1 MKTEFDLSEAVLKDS
16 FSFAGEIHHFPYEI
30 DMGGIYCC
38 GASYYTKR
46 EGFSHSIL
54 LYTLSGCG
62 KYEYRGKDGMLPAGT
77 ILLLDSKFSH
87 YYGTAE
93 DMSWEF
99 IWMHYEDRG
108 SCSLADYFFEIGMEI
123 QQIPEEEACRFYES
137 MKELSCG
144 LTALCELRVAQKF
157 LQLLGDWGF
166 HNIQSSYPVIR
177 ESGGTVTEAQLYM
190 QENYKKKISLH
201 ELAHACA
208 VNQYHLIRL
217 FRKYLGLTPYQ
228 YLLRVRISRA
238 KLLLVSTDKTVSQVG
253 EEVGFEDGSTFI
265 AAFRK
270 LTGTTPLQYR
280 KWKQ

>member
-16 FSFAGEIHHFPYEI
+16 FSFTGGIQHFPYEI

-46 EGFSHSIL
+46 ECFSHSIL

-62 KYEYRGKDGMLPAGT
+62 RYEYRGKAGLLPAGT
-77 ILLLDSKFSH
+77 VLLLDSKFSH
-87 YYGTAE
+87 YYGSAE
-93 DMSWEF
+93 DMSWKF

-108 SCSLADYFFEIGMEI
+108 NCSLADYFFETGMEI
-123 QQIPEEEACRFYES
+123 QQIPEEAAWKFYDS
-137 MKELSCG
+137 IKDFSRG
-144 LTALCELRVAQKF
+144 LTSLCELRAMQEF
-157 LQLLGDWGF
+157 LQFLSDWGF

-177 ESGGTVTEAQLYM
+177 ESGGIVTEAQLYM
-190 QENYKKKISLH
+190 QENYRKKISLQ
-201 ELAHACA
+201 ELAYVCA

-217 FRKYLGLTPYQ
+217 FRKYVGVTPYQ

-238 KLLLVSTDKTVSQVG
+238 KLLLVSTDKTVSQIG
-253 EEVGFEDGSTFI
+253 EEVGFEDDSTFI

-270 LTGTTPLQYR
+270 LTGATPLRYR
-280 KWKQ
+280 KWK